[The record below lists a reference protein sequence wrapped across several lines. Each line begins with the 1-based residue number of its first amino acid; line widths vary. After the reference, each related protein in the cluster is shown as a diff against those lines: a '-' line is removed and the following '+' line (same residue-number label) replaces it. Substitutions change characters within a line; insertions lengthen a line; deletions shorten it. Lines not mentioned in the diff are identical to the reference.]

1 MQERINFQMVI
12 SNYELKLQEFNSESV
27 STATSFGPE
36 SHQED
41 TLYNKRKVPKE
52 MDSTIFNKLMKRLK
66 QTSKK
71 TTKR

>member
-1 MQERINFQMVI
+1 MQERINLQMVI
-12 SNYELKLQEFNSESV
+12 SNYEFKLHEFNSKSI
-27 STATSFGPE
+27 STATFEPE
-36 SHQED
+36 SQQED
-41 TLYNKRKVPKE
+41 ALYNKRTATKE